1 MKQTPSQTV
10 GPFYS
15 IGLTRRTMNVLA
27 TDATEGQRIHIEG
40 CVLDGDGKPVPD
52 AKVTAEYTT
61 ASDEPVLKTDS
72 QGKLTIRIR
81 NQGLNVVVASIS
93 EKTPGNADQDEI
105 GRLATLAFTLG
116 HGEE

>member
-52 AKVTAEYTT
+52 AGPRLT
-61 ASDEPVLKTDS
+61 ASVGSAKIGPRVTR
-72 QGKLTIRIR
+72 GA
-81 NQGLNVVVASIS
+81 ASS
-93 EKTPGNADQDEI
+93 AG
-105 GRLATLAFTLG
+105 
-116 HGEE
+116 